1 MTMADR
7 DHRIKPVRAPAVPR
21 RFLVWNL
28 IGVCVAV
35 PLGLVLYIGQNSDFG
50 LAITIWALVATP
62 ITWRWQIQNGRR
74 LHDPAN
80 RKDRRTGQTL
90 MPPAATEILATD
102 ENATRWTGAADVPTP
117 FGRISATNPLAL
129 LAVVDST
136 LTLRLR
142 PEALARWT
150 CGVEPLALSPSEV
163 ETVYPA
169 RGRLRAPAIGIRPL
183 NGPPSY
189 FLTAPGRLRWYFGPW
204 SADRASIL
212 SAIEAAGFPVEW
224 EEHAFSRS

>member
-1 MTMADR
+1 MADS
-7 DHRIKPVRAPAVPR
+7 DHRTKPVDAPALPR
-21 RFLVWNL
+21 RFLVWNM
-28 IGVCVAV
+28 IGVCVTV
-35 PLGLVLYIGQNSDFG
+35 PLGLALYIGQGSIFG
-50 LAITIWALVATP
+50 LAIAVWALLATP
-62 ITWRWQIQNGRR
+62 IMWRWRVRNGRR
-74 LHDPAN
+74 LHERAN

-90 MPPAATEILATD
+90 TPSATVGIPVVGDSATQ
-102 ENATRWTGAADVPTP
+102 WTGAADVPTP
-117 FGRISATNPLAL
+117 FGRISSTNPLAV
-129 LAVVDST
+129 LAIVDST

-150 CGVEPLALSPSEV
+150 CGVEPLTLSPSEI
-163 ETVYPA
+163 EAVYPA

-183 NGPPSY
+183 HGPPSY

-224 EEHAFSRS
+224 EERAFSRS